1 MKWIYIFSLDPD
13 RVMKMSASR
22 AAAITHEGDH
32 LSSLY
37 FLILFHVISC
47 EMAIGGGYPSTVVN
61 ADILTQVS
69 VLAPPVDHTI
79 RRCND
84 GRTLAATYIQA
95 IVKLFDSSERAAS
108 PAKTGS

>member
-1 MKWIYIFSLDPD
+1 MKWIYIFFLDPD

-32 LSSLY
+32 LSSLH
-37 FLILFHVISC
+37 FLIFFHVVSC
-47 EMAIGGGYPSTVVN
+47 KMAIGGGYTSTVVN
-61 ADILTQVS
+61 TDILTQVS
-69 VLAPPVDHTI
+69 VLTPPVDHTI

-95 IVKLFDSSERAAS
+95 VMKLLDSSKRAAS